1 MSMTWLRDSDGKPVG
16 ILGVTRD
23 ISERKKAEQER
34 EGLLAEL
41 EVRAITDSLT
51 GLYDH
56 AHFYQRLAEEI
67 DRSKRYNHGFAVVMM
82 DVDDFKRYNDS
93 RGHQAGDEMLRLV
106 AGCIRTGLRSS
117 DIAFRYGGDEFAA
130 ILPHANAAKARA
142 AVERINGRIT
152 KSLKQVDG
160 GSAVRLSLSAGVA
173 CFPNDGRAGDDLVR
187 IADAAL
193 YNAKW
198 VARARDIMGQRED
211 IQSLISALVS
221 RRSGV
226 EAAAGGAIVLRPE
239 ALHEQQAR
247 IVSSVASSI
256 AVALKDAGVS
266 QALEDPDLQVL
277 ATVGAAAEIK
287 DRYIRGHP
295 ERTSEAAAALAGE
308 MGLSPERVKDI
319 RIAGLLHDI
328 GKVTVS
334 ESILNKPGRL
344 TKREFASIKDHPI
357 VGASL
362 VSQVKGFEGLVPIV
376 RHHHE
381 RFDGK
386 GYPDGLAAEEIP
398 LEARILSVVDV
409 FDALKHQRSYRDGMG
424 SEEAIAELER
434 GAGTQFDSAVVEA
447 FLALVKTRGDDLTAL
462 ARAASADK

>member
-1 MSMTWLRDSDGKPVG
+1 L
-16 ILGVTRD
+16 
-23 ISERKKAEQER
+23 
-34 EGLLAEL
+34 
-41 EVRAITDSLT
+41 RAITDSLT

-67 DRSKRYNHGFAVVMM
+67 ERCKRYKHSFAVVMM
-82 DVDDFKRYNDS
+82 DVDDFKRFNDS
-93 RGHQAGDEMLRLV
+93 RGHQAGDKMLRLV
-106 AGCIRTGLRSS
+106 GYCIRAGLRRS

-130 ILPHANAAKARA
+130 ILPHADSSKARA
-142 AVERINGRIT
+142 AVDRINERIA
-152 KSLKQVDG
+152 KSLKHTDDG
-160 GSAVRLSLSAGVA
+160 VATRLSLSAGVA
-173 CFPNDGRAGDDLVR
+173 CFPDDATTADDLVR

-198 VARARDIMGQRED
+198 IARARDIMGQRED
-211 IQSLISALVS
+211 IQSLVSALVS
-221 RRSGV
+221 RRAGV
-226 EAAAGGAIVLRPE
+226 EAPAGGIIFRPE

-256 AVALKDAGVS
+256 AVALKDAGVPE
-266 QALEDPDLQVL
+266 ALEDPDLQVL

-295 ERTSEAAAALAGE
+295 ERTSERAVALAQE
-308 MGLSPERVKDI
+308 MGLSPERVRDI
-319 RIAGLLHDI
+319 RVAGLLHDI

-334 ESILNKPGRL
+334 EGILNKPGKL

-357 VGASL
+357 VGATL
-362 VSQVKGFEGLVPIV
+362 ISQVRGFERLVPTV

-386 GYPDGLAAEEIP
+386 GYPDGLAGEEIP

-409 FDALKHQRSYRDGMG
+409 FDALTHQRSYRKAQTK
-424 SEEAIAELER
+424 EHAIAELER
-434 GAGTQFDSAVVEA
+434 GAGTQFDPAVVEA
-447 FLALVKTRGDDLTAL
+447 FLALMKRRGEEPAAPAQAASEDRQLAP
-462 ARAASADK
+462 ARAPARGKR